1 MKDVLFYL
9 LSYPVWVKAVV
20 VALLSIC
27 ALLLLVFKPDPPK
40 ELVTPKMSS
49 IAVNIG
55 VNQGGNVA
63 GRDIVVNNGPTGAQT
78 DELVRVLQARAQRI
92 QNELAPKFKDVEVK
106 KFLQQFDELHRSH
119 IDALRRNNLV
129 EAHEYLTQVHA
140 ISRELQASEFW
151 AREAKRSLQ
160 GVRSPQEG
168 PPRIAYSVKPD
179 AFQRGKMIEWYVGTK
194 GMEIL
199 ITESMRTPMVEGTS
213 PAQSAHPEDIYAHLN
228 E

>member
-9 LSYPVWVKAVV
+9 LSYPVWVKAIV

-27 ALLLLVFKPDPPK
+27 AFLLLVFKPDPPK
-40 ELVTPKMSS
+40 ELVTPTTPS

-63 GRDIVVNNGPTGAQT
+63 GRDIVVNTGPTGAQT
-78 DELVRVLQARAQRI
+78 DEFVRVLQARAQRI
-92 QNELAPKFKDVEVK
+92 QNELAPNFKDVEVK
-106 KFLQQFDELHRSH
+106 KFLLQFDELHRAH

-129 EAHEYLTQVHA
+129 EAHEYLTQMHA

-151 AREAKRSLQ
+151 AREAKRS
-160 GVRSPQEG
+160 PQVG
-168 PPRIAYSVKPD
+168 TPRIAYSLRPD
-179 AFQRGKMIEWYVGTK
+179 AFQRGKMIEWYAGKK

-199 ITESMRTPMVEGTS
+199 VTESMRTPTVEGTS
-213 PAQSAHPEDIYAHLN
+213 PAQRAHPEDIYAHLN